1 MPSKQTVG
9 GSNPSGQA
17 NYKYS
22 MNDDYDTDRLII
34 VSYAPGAG
42 GKFLINSLGL
52 GNNAVLQHQDLC
64 NQQLDNN
71 LSTIAKFQLLSS
83 RLDNVT
89 TKWDDLGLGC
99 QMLFGKTTPKFGLAP
114 EINPTEE
121 PLVITE
127 TIKKVIE
134 KNWYFFV
141 VAHTPRHKQQLLT
154 EWPNARTL
162 NLYNK
167 SYKFFDTY
175 RTSKLQ
181 KYWKTVAGASWPAD
195 PPTTISELKNLPN
208 HIQDEL
214 KNRFQNEIY
223 KHGCL
228 YFNDSVNDT
237 DWNIDWFLDEEATI
251 SNIEKLYNH
260 FGIENFSRDLICQ
273 YRAKW
278 LSVLVKLKSL

>member
-1 MPSKQTVG
+1 
-9 GSNPSGQA
+9 
-17 NYKYS
+17 
-22 MNDDYDTDRLII
+22 MNSDYNTDRLII

-64 NQQLDNN
+64 RQQLDNSF
-71 LSTIAKFQLLSS
+71 STIEKFQLLSS

-89 TKWDDLGLGC
+89 TRWDDLGLGC
-99 QMLFGKTTPKFGLAP
+99 LMLFGKTIPKLGLAP
-114 EINPTEE
+114 GINPTEE
-121 PLVITE
+121 PLIITE

-141 VAHTPRHKQQLLT
+141 VAHTPKHKQQLLT
-154 EWPNARTL
+154 NWPNANTL

-181 KYWKTVAGASWPAD
+181 KYWTTIASDSWPKD

-208 HIQDEL
+208 YIQDEL
-214 KNRFQNEIY
+214 TNHYQNKIY
-223 KHGCL
+223 THSCL
-228 YFNDSVNDT
+228 YFNECSNDN
-237 DWNIDWFLDEEATI
+237 DWNVDWFLDEDVTI
-251 SNIEKLYNH
+251 FNIKKLYDH
-260 FGIENFSRDLICQ
+260 FGIENFNSDLICQ
-273 YRAKW
+273 YRTKW
-278 LSVLVKLKSL
+278 LSVLLKLKSLS